1 MEMTGTPR
9 DNGALDPVM
18 NASTRFNALSTIFD
32 SGTRR
37 HLLNRGLAPGWHCL
51 EVGGGGG
58 SVARWLSERVGAGGR
73 VVVTDIDTRFVE
85 ELKRPNLEVLC
96 HDITRDPLA
105 EQAFDL
111 IHTRM
116 VLIHLPERDDVLRR
130 LVTALKPGG
139 WLLCEEFDGLSVP
152 PDPDA
157 SPGEIVLKTH
167 DAMRRLNRDRLV
179 DGRCGRLL
187 FERFRALRLADLGAE
202 GHMCMI
208 QAGSAFAALL
218 RASYQLR
225 RNAMINAGY
234 ITAEEFDRDLAR
246 MEEADFMMPSP
257 VMWSVWGRSREEGS
271 CAAP

>member
-1 MEMTGTPR
+1 MTTTPR
-9 DNGALDPVM
+9 DTGVLDPVV

-37 HLLNRGLAPGWHCL
+37 RLLNRGLAPGWHCL

-58 SVARWLSERVGAGGR
+58 SIARWLSERVGAGGR

-85 ELKRPNLEVLC
+85 KLKRPNLEVFC
-96 HDITRDPLA
+96 HDITRDQLA

-139 WLLCEEFDGLSVP
+139 WLVCEEFDGLSLP
-152 PDPDA
+152 PDPA
-157 SPGEIVLKTH
+157 VSPGEAVLKTH
-167 DAMRRLNRDRLV
+167 EAMRRLNGDRHV
-179 DGRCGRLL
+179 DPRCGRLL
-187 FERFRALRLADLGAE
+187 FGRFRALGLAEVGAE
-202 GHMCMI
+202 AHLCMV
-208 QAGSAFAALL
+208 QAGSPFATLL

-225 RNAMINAGY
+225 RSAMIDAGY
-234 ITAEEFDRDLAR
+234 ITAEEFDHDLAR
-246 MEEADFMMPSP
+246 MEEPEFMTPSP
-257 VMWSVWGRSREEGS
+257 MMWTVLGRHR
-271 CAAP
+271 

>member
-1 MEMTGTPR
+1 MTTTPR
-9 DNGALDPVM
+9 ETGPLDPVA
-18 NASTRFNALSTIFD
+18 NASTRFNALATIFD
-32 SGTRR
+32 TGTRR
-37 HLLNRGLAPGWHCL
+37 RLLDRGLAAGWHCL

-58 SVARWLSERVGAGGR
+58 SIARWLSARVGAGGR

-85 ELKRPNLEVLC
+85 KLKRPNLEVRR

-105 EQAFDL
+105 GHAFDL

-130 LVTALKPGG
+130 LVAALKPGG
-139 WLLCEEFDGLSVP
+139 WLLCEEFDGVSMP

-187 FERFRALRLADLGAE
+187 FQRFRALRLADLGAE
-202 GHMCMI
+202 GHLYMI
-208 QAGSAFAALL
+208 RAGSAFAALL

-225 RNAMINAGY
+225 RNAMIDAGY
-234 ITAEEFDRDLAR
+234 ITAAEFDRDLAR
-246 MEEADFMMPSP
+246 MQEPDFMMPSP
-257 VMWSVWGRSREEGS
+257 VMWSVWGRGPEGGT
-271 CAAP
+271 CAAR